1 MTCPLD
7 HQTSP
12 ELFALQCSILS
23 CRILQT
29 LEGPNWST
37 GSPFRWPVHSSNHVT
52 FSVLWMTRMTLFWI
66 IIMAS
71 TPRSKVNPPKI
82 QQGWAHPKVWDEEK
96 HENVGITCCWKDLWR
111 FHSCLWKDIARAGDV
126 QIFIATYRC
135 HDTGGTILDWV
146 DVMNSQFERSGKAQA
161 QREREFQAK
170 IRHYLRRCVLL
181 QIRHYQR
188 HTLDIL
194 RRVDWSGFP
203 IWLKKWQGQL
213 LEAAGYTANALVCD
227 VAMSCVVEI
236 DKQPFSFPFLFMSSG
251 SSPMIFAC
259 WSFRK
264 QPVPEVLHEALGRR
278 AAPQLAASSLSQAA
292 KSCCQLPVFWNQELT
307 FQRRTSFP
315 KLVQTCSSAMVS
327 F

>member
-1 MTCPLD
+1 
-7 HQTSP
+7 
-12 ELFALQCSILS
+12 
-23 CRILQT
+23 
-29 LEGPNWST
+29 
-37 GSPFRWPVHSSNHVT
+37 
-52 FSVLWMTRMTLFWI
+52 MTRMTLFWI

-82 QQGWAHPKVWDEEK
+82 QQGWAHPKFEMKRSMRMWESLAVEK
-96 HENVGITCCWKDLWR
+96 TCEDST
-111 FHSCLWKDIARAGDV
+111 HALWKDIARAGDV

-161 QREREFQAK
+161 QTEREFQAK

-194 RRVDWSGFP
+194 RCVDWSGFP

-227 VAMSCVVEI
+227 VAMSCVVQI
-236 DKQPFSFPFLFMSSG
+236 HKQPFSFPFLFMSSG

-292 KSCCQLPVFWNQELT
+292 KSCCQLPVF
-307 FQRRTSFP
+307 
-315 KLVQTCSSAMVS
+315 
-327 F
+327 